1 MCGIVGLVTKKEKE
15 NTIKLMN
22 DRIKH
27 RGPDGDGYF
36 IDGDVALGH
45 RRLSIIDLSSG
56 DQPMFN
62 EDGSVVT
69 VFNGEIYNYQELKE
83 ELIALGHDFKTK
95 SDTEVLV
102 HGYEEWHTDL
112 PKHLRGMFAFAIY
125 DKNKNEVF
133 LARDNF
139 GIKPLYYAKM
149 NDTFM
154 FASEIKAFLD
164 VPDFEKVFNESIL
177 ETYLEFSFVPTNETF
192 FKGVHRL
199 DAGCSLLYKDGEIK
213 LNKYFKLDFK
223 EENMSFEDAVKNISA
238 VMKDS
243 VEKHLI
249 ADVEVGSFLSSGIDS
264 SYIVSLAKPDKT
276 YTVGY
281 ENKKYDETMYA
292 KDLAEKL
299 GIKNESK
306 IITKE
311 EYLENI
317 SKIMY
322 HLDEP
327 TSDPAAISLYFV
339 AKLAS
344 KDLKVVLSGEGAD
357 EFFGGYNYYREEVD
371 YKFYNKLPFCI
382 RHAIGKVA
390 SIFPEGRG
398 FNFLVR
404 RGEKL
409 ENSYIGVNRNFS
421 SKMAKKVLKNN
432 YELEAIHV
440 TKDVYNE
447 FKNYSNIDKMQAID
461 INFWLMKDILL
472 KADRMTMASSIEG
485 RVPFIDKEVFK
496 VASHL
501 PFDYKVT
508 KENTKVALRAAAK
521 EVIPTEAYKKK
532 KLGFPVPVREWIKE
546 GDFKEEVEKT
556 LNSDVANKYFNT
568 KIINKMFEEHVN
580 GKKDN
585 YRKIWTIYTF
595 IKWYQVFF
603 EGE

>member
-1 MCGIVGLVTKKEKE
+1 
-15 NTIKLMN
+15 MN
-22 DRIKH
+22 
-27 RGPDGDGYF
+27 G
-36 IDGDVALGH
+36 A
-45 RRLSIIDLSSG
+45 
-56 DQPMFN
+56 
-62 EDGSVVT
+62 
-69 VFNGEIYNYQELKE
+69 
-83 ELIALGHDFKTK
+83 
-95 SDTEVLV
+95 
-102 HGYEEWHTDL
+102 
-112 PKHLRGMFAFAIY
+112 
-125 DKNKNEVF
+125 
-133 LARDNF
+133 
-139 GIKPLYYAKM
+139 
-149 NDTFM
+149 FM

-164 VPDFEKVFNESIL
+164 VPEFDKVFNESIL

-223 EENMSFEDAVKNISA
+223 EENMSFEDAVKNISD

-249 ADVEVGSFLSSGIDS
+249 ADVEVSSFLSSGIDS

>member
-83 ELIALGHDFKTK
+83 ELKAFGHDFKTK

-139 GIKPLYYAKM
+139 GIKPLYFAKM

-164 VPDFEKVFNESIL
+164 VPDFEKIFNESIL

-223 EENMSFEDAVKNISA
+223 EENMSFEDAVKNISD

-556 LNSDVANKYFNT
+556 LTSDVANKYFNT